1 MIAMPNAIQ
10 PASDPMGSR
19 SVDGSGQNSLPMTSG
34 QASDGPE
41 EKSYVLTFLAPA
53 VRCNQ
58 RCPKCFISQVRQERA
73 TSFDLTPQDY
83 VKFVDDFLASG
94 NDVISLAFQGYEVT
108 LPQSWPY
115 LEAVF
120 DLGKSRNIRRSFIT
134 NGMLLHKYAG
144 RIIDLDPAR
153 ISISLDGADAAG
165 NDRHRGV
172 NGAFDTTLSSIRKFL
187 QDAPGFDERLAIVS
201 VLYGRDNFDSLLQM
215 PKLVRDLGLR
225 KWGVAVEVESD
236 ADGGLRYAA
245 AAFEDLVDL
254 VCRLKQE
261 AADVGIK
268 FFVTDELQRF
278 DAEHAW
284 KLGIARLPRSMELVR
299 LLPSGHVYT
308 GLSALAERADPNDA
322 AWRPSTSAIDFIF
335 DRLPI

>member
-1 MIAMPNAIQ
+1 MI
-10 PASDPMGSR
+10 SR
-19 SVDGSGQNSLPMTSG
+19 Q
-34 QASDGPE
+34 E
-41 EKSYVLTFLAPA
+41 ESAPDNKFYVLTFLAPA

-73 TSFDLTPQDY
+73 TSFDLAPEDY
-83 VKFVDDFLASG
+83 AKFVDDFLASD

-120 DLGKSRNIRRSFIT
+120 DLGQRKEIRRSFIT
-134 NGMLLHKYAG
+134 NGMLLHKHTS

-153 ISISLDGADAAG
+153 ISISLDGADAAS

-172 NGAFDTTLSSIRKFL
+172 NGAFEATLSNIRKFL
-187 QDAPGFDERLAIVS
+187 REAPDYEERLAIVS
-201 VLYGRDNFDSLLQM
+201 VLYGHDNFESLLQM
-215 PKLVRDLGLR
+215 PKLVHDLGLH

-236 ADGGLRYAA
+236 GSGGLQYAA
-245 AAFEDLVDL
+245 GFEEVIELVSQ
-254 VCRLKQE
+254 LKDE
-261 AADVGIK
+261 ASNVGIK

-278 DAEHAW
+278 DAEHAR
-284 KLGIARLPRSMELVR
+284 KLGVVQFPQSMELVR
-299 LLPSGHVYT
+299 LLPSGHIYT

-322 AWRPSTSAIDFIF
+322 AWCPSTSAIDFIS